1 MTPSHSKSTDS
12 GPPTKESMSFADELE
27 RVMTAFGRAA
37 VRMGIPGHLP
47 ESAIPFDKSAYWAMV
62 CIGEAG
68 PMRLSDL
75 SVQLGLDLSTVSRQ
89 IRDLA
94 NAGLV
99 ERTPDP
105 IDGRAMLL
113 NLTKEG
119 EKLQNSIAKV
129 RRSRMDEV
137 LEGWREEDMVEL
149 LGVLS
154 RFTDGVARVSGKF
167 ACHGVPTH
175 ISQGKSES
183 NSLAS
188 SQLTDN
194 EAIK

>member
-1 MTPSHSKSTDS
+1 MVPTDS
-12 GPPTKESMSFADELE
+12 RSKNSVNQNKESMSFADELE

-75 SVQLGLDLSTVSRQ
+75 SAQLGLDLSTVSRQ
-89 IRDLA
+89 VRDLA

-113 NLTKEG
+113 NLTTEG
-119 EKLQNSIAKV
+119 TKLQTSIAKV

-137 LEGWREEDMVEL
+137 LEGWSKEEMGDL
-149 LGVLS
+149 LKVLS
-154 RFTDGVARVSGKF
+154 RFTEGVARVSGKI

-175 ISQGKSES
+175 ISQSKAES
-183 NSLAS
+183 NALAS
-188 SQLTDN
+188 SPLTEN
-194 EAIK
+194 ETTK